1 MATRQLLFNGLAI
14 GDHFLKVE
22 TANVTLTPP
31 VRRTGLFQDAAA
43 VNSESRNLLY
53 ARRFFVA
60 VKRTDNL
67 DLDQLISD
75 TQELQGLIGDIEV
88 KDDTTLK
95 MLCAA
100 WTIDIVSVPNLRS
113 GFGGRFADQLVIT
126 AIGEAAPQY
135 F

>member
-31 VRRTGLFQDAAA
+31 VRRTGLFQDFAAI
-43 VNSESRNLLY
+43 NSDSRNLLH

-60 VKRTDNL
+60 LKRADNL
-67 DLDQLISD
+67 DLDQAISQV
-75 TQELQGLIGDIEV
+75 QELQGLVGDITI
-88 KDDTTLK
+88 KDDITLK
-95 MLCAA
+95 MLCME
-100 WTIDIVSVPNLRS
+100 WTIEIVSAPGLRE
-113 GFGGRFADQLVIT
+113 GFGGRFAQQLVIT
-126 AIGEAAPQY
+126 AIGDMAPQY